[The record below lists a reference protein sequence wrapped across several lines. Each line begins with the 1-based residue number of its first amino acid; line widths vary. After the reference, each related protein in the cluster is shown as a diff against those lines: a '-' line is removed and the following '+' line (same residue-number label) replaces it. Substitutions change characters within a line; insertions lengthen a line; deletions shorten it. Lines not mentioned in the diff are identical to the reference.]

1 MQQLRCRQK
10 TEEVLTSMEKITM
23 LLFAVVLALSLTFV
37 AGCQQKPAESPK
49 PAEAPAPA
57 PIEAPK
63 PAEAPAPPPVEQK
76 AQEKA
81 APAPAEKKAEPK
93 PAKKS
98 SGY

>member
-1 MQQLRCRQK
+1 MQQLRCGQK
-10 TEEVLTSMEKITM
+10 TEEVLTSMEKIAM
-23 LLFAVVLALSLTFV
+23 LLFAVFLALSLIFV
-37 AGCQQKPAESPK
+37 TGCQQKPAESPK

-57 PIEAPK
+57 PMEAPK